1 MGTQVPSRR
10 TTRRPDHVPPK
21 GLFDTPKPD
30 NLITVLACHAC
41 NSRHSGFDER
51 LRVLAASEL
60 QSNSAGKRI
69 FMEKVIGSTMKKR
82 RQFQFLAP
90 IVQSFSSASVQTPHG
105 PLPIT
110 KFRAPN
116 PKEDVQLG
124 VQSMVKGLLAN
135 FYPGFSYHAHHFV
148 VMDYHTATLARPG
161 GGAEWELLKGLLPHC
176 IRDARGHHREF
187 LFWRH
192 VDLAG
197 GCGVWFLLLYEALGF
212 LVWHSADAKW
222 QEFSP
227 GQTKRPP
234 P

>member
-1 MGTQVPSRR
+1 MSAAPSNQSHCYICGRDILPVPKEHEGPLQADHA
-10 TTRRPDHVPPK
+10 TPDHVPPK

-30 NLITVLACHAC
+30 NLITVWAFHAC

-60 QSNSAGKRI
+60 HSNSAGKRI
-69 FMEKVIGSTMKKR
+69 FMRKVIGSTMQKG

-116 PKEDVQLG
+116 PNSDVQLG
-124 VQSMVKGLLAN
+124 VQSMVKGLLAH
-135 FYPGFSYHAHHFV
+135 FYPRFDYHAHYFS

-161 GGAEWELLKGLLPHC
+161 GAAVTGHFKTGHEWALQNQPG
-176 IRDARGHHREF
+176 RG
-187 LFWRH
+187 
-192 VDLAG
+192 
-197 GCGVWFLLLYEALGF
+197 GVFILG
-212 LVWHSADAKW
+212 
-222 QEFSP
+222 
-227 GQTKRPP
+227 
-234 P
+234 